1 MAFILCSFS
10 LCCDGFGG
18 LWGPG
23 GIHLVSCCDCFGG
36 LWGALGFPLVPFD
49 HAKTRV
55 SRYSGFGMDFWF
67 HFGTFGVPWA
77 TQWHQFSLPG
87 PGRVGLLGSL
97 GGLLA
102 FILQPCGVLYSWLY
116 IPGFV
121 FALYFCICIP
131 GLIFLVVDSWFYS
144 SGFIF
149 PDLSFGLYS
158 WRIWC
163 KTAESA
169 LLLLL
174 LSSLL

>member
-1 MAFILCSFS
+1 
-10 LCCDGFGG
+10 
-18 LWGPG
+18 
-23 GIHLVSCCDCFGG
+23 
-36 LWGALGFPLVPFD
+36 
-49 HAKTRV
+49 
-55 SRYSGFGMDFWF
+55 MDFWF

-77 TQWHQFSLPG
+77 TQWYQNSLPG

-144 SGFIF
+144 PGFIF

-174 LSSLL
+174 LSSLLWLLVHCYYYDCDYSCSLFVWLVWLLVLWLLVCIIIIRFLFYC

>member
-1 MAFILCSFS
+1 
-10 LCCDGFGG
+10 
-18 LWGPG
+18 
-23 GIHLVSCCDCFGG
+23 
-36 LWGALGFPLVPFD
+36 
-49 HAKTRV
+49 
-55 SRYSGFGMDFWF
+55 MDFWF

-116 IPGFV
+116 VPGFIFLVLYSWLYIPGFV

-149 PDLSFGLYS
+149 LDLSFGLYS

-174 LSSLL
+174 SSLLWLLVHCYYYDCDYSCSLFVWLVWLLVLWLLVCIIIIRFLFYC